1 MHAGCKGRMPGGG
14 GGWGEGGYPRG
25 GGAAGREGPAT
36 PHVSV
41 AARTWPRTV
50 V

>member
-1 MHAGCKGRMPGGG
+1 MQAAKAECPGEAGDGGK
-14 GGWGEGGYPRG
+14 EDTRG